1 MRTLT
6 LALALLLG
14 TPALAAS
21 AGGADAHHHYYTADD
36 DHDGTANWADPDS
49 DMYALAGVGYHAL
62 NLALLL
68 GVLYVLARK
77 PVRDALRNRA
87 LGIRKEITESARA
100 RDEARQRHEEVEAR
114 IAALA
119 QEVEN
124 LRAEA
129 RREAEIEERK
139 LVERAHEEARR
150 IAEMAQRNV
159 RDEVLRAQQEL
170 RREAVGLA
178 VQLAEATLARNV
190 GPDDQA
196 RLARQ
201 FLDSLNRE
209 GANA

>member
-6 LALALLLG
+6 LTLALLLG

-21 AGGADAHHHYYTADD
+21 AGGADGHHYYTADD
-36 DHDGTANWADPDS
+36 DGDGTANWADPDS
-49 DMYALAGVGYHAL
+49 DLYVISGVGYHAI

-68 GVLYVLARK
+68 GVLYFVSRK

-87 LGIRKEITESARA
+87 LGIRKEITDSARA

-114 IAALA
+114 IAALS

-129 RREAEIEERK
+129 RREAEVEQQQ
-139 LVERAHEEARR
+139 LVARAHEEARR
-150 IAEMAQRNV
+150 IAETAQRNV
-159 RDEVLRAQQEL
+159 RDEVVRAQQEL

-178 VQLAEATLARNV
+178 VQLAEATLAQNIA
-190 GPDDQA
+190 PDDQA